1 MSVLR
6 NPALFIVSVKHPQ
19 LMLAPDLDLEAGGLL
34 GKRLI
39 ISAQV
44 LRESSVL
51 REVGHGSC
59 WYQTVAP
66 LIQRFLLPA

>member
-6 NPALFIVSVKHPQ
+6 DPALFIVSVKHPQ

-39 ISAQV
+39 IASNLSCIFQPRFYGKALFSGKWV
-44 LRESSVL
+44 MGA
-51 REVGHGSC
+51 VG
-59 WYQTVAP
+59 
-66 LIQRFLLPA
+66 IRRLPS

>member
-1 MSVLR
+1 MGQEHL
-6 NPALFIVSVKHPQ
+6 NP
-19 LMLAPDLDLEAGGLL
+19 
-34 GKRLI
+34 
-39 ISAQV
+39 AQV